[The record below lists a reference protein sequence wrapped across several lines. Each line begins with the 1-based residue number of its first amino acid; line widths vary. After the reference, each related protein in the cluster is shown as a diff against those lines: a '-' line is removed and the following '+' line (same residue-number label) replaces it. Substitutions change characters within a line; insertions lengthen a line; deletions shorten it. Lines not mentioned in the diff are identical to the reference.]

1 MQKIVSYLLEV
12 SFIALLVKS
21 LIFTPGFSEA
31 LVLISLVVSICY
43 KHLYLTKSK
52 IEDRDLIKQELDSF
66 KEDIEIVKNAITSMK
81 LAQNISKPG
90 KLSSVTN
97 EKENVSVRRF

>member
-21 LIFTPGFSEA
+21 LIFTPGLSEA
-31 LVLISLVVSICY
+31 LILISLVVSICY

-66 KEDIEIVKNAITSMK
+66 KEDVEAVKNAIMSMK

-97 EKENVSVRRF
+97 EKENIPVRRF